1 MDVTITGGA
10 AEMELE
16 DVRVLYGEREALS
29 GLSLRLPSGG
39 VTGLIGPNGAGKTTL
54 LRVLS
59 GVLSPT
65 DGRVLIRGRPMDEM
79 SRRGLSRLLAA
90 VPQSVDIPVAYTVGE
105 LVALG
110 RTPYLAGWQR
120 SSAEDVSAVRRALE
134 MADLVGFQ
142 DRLVEEL
149 SAGERQRALVAM
161 ALAQEPAI
169 LLLDEPTA
177 HLDVQHA
184 WHLAEIISHLN
195 RERGVTV
202 VMSLHDLNLASE
214 FCSDLVLLDRGR
226 LVRRG
231 PAAEVLEASEL
242 SRVYAHPVDVVSLD
256 AGRRVV
262 VPRRQIHQGE

>member
-59 GVLSPT
+59 GVLAST
-65 DGRVLIRGRPMDEM
+65 DGRVLIRGRPMGEM
-79 SRRGLSRLLAA
+79 SRRGLSRLLAV
-90 VPQSVDIPVAYTVGE
+90 VPQGVDIPVAYTVGE

-110 RTPYLAGWQR
+110 RTPYLSGWQR
-120 SSAEDVSAVRRALE
+120 LSPEDVSAVHRALE
-134 MADLVGFQ
+134 MADLIGFE
-142 DRLVEEL
+142 DRLVDEL
-149 SAGERQRALVAM
+149 SAGERQRALVAL
-161 ALAQEPAI
+161 ALAQEPSM

-177 HLDVQHA
+177 HLDIQHA
-184 WHLAEIISHLN
+184 WHLAEIISDLN
-195 RERGVTV
+195 RNHGVTV
-202 VMSLHDLNLASE
+202 VMSLHDLNLAAE
-214 FCSDLVLLDRGR
+214 FCSDLVLLDHGR
-226 LVRRG
+226 VVRRG
-231 PAAEVLEASEL
+231 AAAEVMEAAEL

-256 AGRRVV
+256 AGRRMVM
-262 VPRRQIHQGE
+262 PRRQIHQGE